1 MSLEDAYDMFFLKIG
16 WKYVLLLIW
25 ECIAQ
30 LLVQALRILL
40 SFELYLIM

>member
-1 MSLEDAYDMFFLKIG
+1 MSLEDAHDSVFSENWLKI
-16 WKYVLLLIW
+16 
-25 ECIAQ
+25 CIAFNLRM